1 MGFKKRNKVNAE
13 FSMSSLTDII
23 FLLLI
28 FFMLTSS
35 LVQINVELPQS
46 DSKTV
51 APTSFAVMMTKDGS
65 VSFNG
70 KKTNF
75 TRLPKAIRSAVR
87 ATENRDETTISIIAE
102 VGVPWEKVSKVITIA
117 SELRIKAIIATQP
130 RK

>member
-1 MGFKKRNKVNAE
+1 MKRRNKVSAE

-35 LVQINVELPQS
+35 MVQINIELPES

-51 APTSFAVMMTKDGS
+51 APSDITVMITNDGK
-65 VSFNG
+65 VSLNG
-70 KKTNF
+70 KTIKMANVRSGIQKEVAKQSNKENATVAIVAEKGVDWQHVNRVMVMAG
-75 TRLPKAIRSAVR
+75 RL
-87 ATENRDETTISIIAE
+87 
-102 VGVPWEKVSKVITIA
+102 G
-117 SELRIKAIIATQP
+117 LKAIIATQP

>member
-1 MGFKKRNKVNAE
+1 MKKRNKVSAE

-35 LVQINVELPQS
+35 MVQINIPLPTS

-51 APTSFAVMMTKDGS
+51 APSDLIVMITKDGRLT
-65 VSFNG
+65 FNG
-70 KKTNF
+70 KKTSVSGLQSQIKSEVAQMTN
-75 TRLPKAIRSAVR
+75 R
-87 ATENRDETTISIIAE
+87 ENAAISIVAE
-102 VGVPWEKVSKVITIA
+102 LDVPWEDINEIIA
-117 SELRIKAIIATQP
+117 IAARLRLKAHLATQP